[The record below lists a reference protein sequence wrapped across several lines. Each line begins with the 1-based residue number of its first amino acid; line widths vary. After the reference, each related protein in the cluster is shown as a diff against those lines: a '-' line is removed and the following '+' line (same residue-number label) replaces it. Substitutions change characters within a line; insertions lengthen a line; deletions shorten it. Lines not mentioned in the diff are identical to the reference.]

1 MANEE
6 LTFDFVVVG
15 GGTAGC
21 VLAARLSEDRD
32 ATVCLL
38 EAGGSDR
45 HPFIGIPA
53 AVQAAVST
61 RDLNWG
67 FTTTPQ
73 PALDNRRIPLPRGR
87 VLGGSGSIN
96 GMVYHR
102 GSPLDYDDW
111 ARGGATGWSYAEVL
125 PYFTRSENNED
136 HPASAYHGRGGPLNV
151 STPRRPNRMARDFI
165 AAMRSLQFP
174 ECTDFVGPAPEGA
187 GMRQATIRGGRRES
201 TATAFLRPALTRP
214 NLTVMIRCPA
224 RRILFEGKR
233 AVGVEFVRAG
243 QTECLR
249 ARREIILSAGTIQS
263 PQLLLCSGVGDAVEL
278 GQLGITVV
286 HHLPGVGRNLHDH
299 LATPVRMDMTDST
312 SYGLSWRALPRG
324 MWNVLEYLVG
334 RQGPLA
340 GNVFE
345 ACAYLR
351 ADPQADRADLQLVFQ
366 PWKPPTTFLPVP
378 VGHGFGISPV
388 LLYPESRGRL
398 TISSPDALD
407 PPLADSGLL
416 SHPDDLPKL
425 IRAVRLCRRILA
437 AAPFA
442 PYRGVEVAPGEKV
455 QSEEELAQFIRATAY
470 TVHHP
475 VGTCRMGSGAAA
487 VVDPTLKVRGL
498 EGLRVADASV
508 FPSIVGG
515 NTNAPVIMVAEKAAD
530 LIRGRPAPEPVRLRD
545 SLTPALA

>member
-1 MANEE
+1 MSESAA
-6 LTFDFVVVG
+6 FDFIVVG

-21 VLAARLSEDRD
+21 VLAARLSEDPHV
-32 ATVCLL
+32 TVCLL
-38 EAGGSDR
+38 EAGGPDR
-45 HPFIGIPA
+45 HPFISIPA
-53 AVQAAVST
+53 AVQAAVGT
-61 RDLNWG
+61 KDLNWG

-73 PALDNRRIPLPRGR
+73 PGLAHRQIPLPRGR

-102 GSPLDYDDW
+102 GHPRDYDDW
-111 ARGGATGWSYAEVL
+111 ASAGASGWSYAEVL

-136 HPASAYHGRGGPLNV
+136 HPASVYHGRGGPLNI
-151 STPRRPNRMARDFI
+151 STPRRPNRMTRDFI
-165 AAMRSLQFP
+165 MAVRALGFP
-174 ECTDFVGPAPEGA
+174 QCTDFTGAQPEGV
-187 GMRQATIRGGRRES
+187 GMRQATIRDGRRDS
-201 TATAFLRPALTRP
+201 TARAFLRPALVRS
-214 NLTVMIRCPA
+214 NLTVMTRSRA
-224 RRILFEGKR
+224 RRILFEGAR
-233 AVGVEFVRAG
+233 ACGLELVRDGAA
-243 QTECLR
+243 QRLR

-263 PQLLLCSGVGDAVEL
+263 PQLLLCSGVGDGGEL
-278 GQLGITVV
+278 ASLGIPLV

-299 LATPVRMDMTDST
+299 LAAPVRMDMADGT

-324 MWNVLEYLVG
+324 LWNVLEYLVA

-345 ACAYLR
+345 AAAFLR
-351 ADPQADRADLQLVFQ
+351 TDPQSDRPDFQLVFQ
-366 PWKPPTTFLPVP
+366 PWKPPTTRLPVP

-388 LLYPESRGRL
+388 LLYPKSRGRL
-398 TISSPDALD
+398 TLRSPDAFE

-416 SHPDDLPKL
+416 SHPDDLPPL

-437 AAPFA
+437 EPPFER
-442 PYRGVEVAPGEKV
+442 YHGVEVAPGQAA
-455 QSEEELAQFIRATAY
+455 QSGEEIAEFIRATAY

-475 VGTCRMGSGAAA
+475 VGTCRMGTGEAA
-487 VVDPTLKVRGL
+487 VVDPTLKVHGL

-530 LIRGRPAPEPVRLRD
+530 LILSRPAPAPARLRD